1 VPIEAKAVAR
11 LAYYKAEAED
21 GFGVLAPRGWYCFGT
36 YGSNGANLY
45 VSPNPI
51 RGDDVL
57 LGKDG
62 WKGFAGP
69 AVQLSVESGG
79 TSGRFGVARMM
90 ARVFPNRHE
99 FVERVIAEGIEP
111 ASDFP
116 SGSYPKDRLTY
127 RGKELVEFTTPA
139 ETEGLGTQS
148 RLLKNR
154 EPIRG
159 VAMLVGDEEPDL
171 VYLAVRLPAGM
182 DDLVPVIVQQTERDS
197 STAGKE

>member
-1 VPIEAKAVAR
+1 VPIEAKAAAR

-62 WKGFAGP
+62 WTGFAGP

-116 SGSYPKDRLTY
+116 SGSYPKDKLTY
-127 RGKELVEFTTPA
+127 RGKELVEFATPA
-139 ETEGLGTQS
+139 ETEGWG
-148 RLLKNR
+148 RNR
-154 EPIRG
+154 
-159 VAMLVGDEEPDL
+159 DC
-171 VYLAVRLPAGM
+171 
-182 DDLVPVIVQQTERDS
+182 
-197 STAGKE
+197 